1 MNEVKWISVEW
12 MIDWMIECGA
22 IYPLG
27 VKVYFFN
34 APWEC
39 THNKCTIGYTS
50 CGAINEGLLSN
61 KSFTR
66 N

>member
-1 MNEVKWISVEW
+1 

-39 THNKCTIGYTS
+39 THTKCTIGYTS
-50 CGAINEGLLSN
+50 CGAINEGLLSS

>member
-1 MNEVKWISVEW
+1 
-12 MIDWMIECGA
+12 MIEPGA
-22 IYPLG
+22 IYLLG
-27 VKVYFFN
+27 VKDNFLVH
-34 APWEC
+34 PRVHTEC
-39 THNKCTIGYTS
+39 TIDQTS